1 MSDAQVT
8 LADTMSD
15 AQVTLADTIEDT
27 ATSAAQLAAE
37 RVAAINLEQQR
48 TDAFSTLRSLL
59 NRVGLGELESAVQG
73 VITSGRVSL
82 TDPSAIMFA
91 LRDQPA
97 YQKRFAANKKRI
109 ENGLP
114 ELDPTT
120 YVAMEQEYRKTLAAN
135 GLPLN
140 FYNDQ
145 TDFEKF
151 IEGNVSVSELQ
162 ARITD
167 GYKKVANADPAVVAK
182 LRELYDIGGGDLAA
196 YFIDPQRVRPSLVA
210 ADYKRQAQAAAIAAR
225 GGEVGVELGR
235 EDAEGLARRGVTEQQ
250 AESKFLERG
259 QLAGLFEEMTG
270 EQGMSEE
277 EKLGATFGYDVG
289 AANRL
294 KKRAATRRSVFQGG
308 GGFARTSGATS
319 GTIETGLSESQ

>member
-8 LADTMSD
+8 LAD
-15 AQVTLADTIEDT
+15 AIEDT

-59 NRVGLGELESAVQG
+59 NRVGLGKLESAVQG
-73 VITSGRVSL
+73 VITSGRVNL
-82 TDPSAIMFA
+82 ADPSAIMFA

-109 ENGLP
+109 ENGFP
-114 ELDPTT
+114 ELDPST
-120 YVAMEQEYRKTLAAN
+120 YVALEQQYRQTLAAN
-135 GLPLN
+135 GLPSD

-151 IEGNVSVSELQ
+151 IEGDVSISELQ

-167 GYKKVANADPAVVAK
+167 GYNRVANADPAVVAK

-196 YFIDPQRVRPSLVA
+196 YFIDPQRVRPRLVA
-210 ADYKRQAQAAAIAAR
+210 SDYRRQAQAAAIAAR

-235 EDAEGLARRGVTEQQ
+235 EAAEGLARRGVTEKEAQDRF
-250 AESKFLERG
+250 SERG
-259 QLAGLFEEMTG
+259 QLAGLFEEMAG
-270 EQGMSEE
+270 EQAMSEE
-277 EKLGATFGYDVG
+277 EKLGATFGYDVD
-289 AANRL
+289 ASNRL
-294 KKRAATRRSVFQGG
+294 RQRAATRRSVFQGG
-308 GGFARTSGATS
+308 GGFARTSGVTS
-319 GTIETGLSESQ
+319 GTIETSLGGSQ